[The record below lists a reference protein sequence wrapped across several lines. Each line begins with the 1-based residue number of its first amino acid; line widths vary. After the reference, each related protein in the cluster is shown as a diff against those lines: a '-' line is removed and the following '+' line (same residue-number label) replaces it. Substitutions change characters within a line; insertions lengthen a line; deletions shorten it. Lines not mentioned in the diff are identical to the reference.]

1 MESEP
6 DQHTAQNQRHETR
19 DNESRPG
26 GQAAQI
32 SLNDEKYCTGCEA
45 RTGWVELTI
54 TGPPMEPFGKVTYA
68 PPPEATS
75 TTCVGAPARVTVTVA
90 LLPPGFIRWMLSLFI
105 PGDALSYQLT

>member
-32 SLNDEKYCTGCEA
+32 SLNDEKYCTRWEA
-45 RTGWVELTI
+45 RIGWVEVI
-54 TGPPMEPFGKVTYA
+54 VTGPPIVPAGKVTY
-68 PPPEATS
+68 PPPHAATGAD
-75 TTCVGAPARVTVTVA
+75 CVGAPGTLTATVV
-90 LLPPGFIRWMLSLFI
+90 LVPSGFSRW
-105 PGDALSYQLT
+105 